1 MSGGAREIC
10 WNRSWKRPPSKGM
23 WESSCSGRR
32 SDLFKSS
39 KWSNSSGLVYLIII
53 LFNFLSRLVCQ
64 LLPRLRS
71 WDKKEEK
78 PCQLHYAGNRWGL
91 QHQSCFVS
99 INCEVLHFWHVLSNS
114 IIMTWHRPRKWLIPI
129 YPQIFN
135 NDTHMCRFKW
145 KKREQPV
152 CANPNDHWVQKE
164 MRRLDLMRK
173 KLHNML
179 LKWHTLSQVMHMT
192 HHNSCLFTDG

>member
-99 INCEVLHFWHVLSNS
+99 INCEVLHFWHILSNS

-179 LKWHTLSQVMHMT
+179 LKWHTLSQVMHMN